1 MDTKATYGL
10 VSPINFQMPSPNSL
24 WNLGIYKTLTG
35 VETAKVGKEQD
46 LPPVKEE
53 EVSQSSK
60 DPKNESGCTM
70 Q

>member
-1 MDTKATYGL
+1 
-10 VSPINFQMPSPNSL
+10 MPVPNSL

-35 VETAKVGKEQD
+35 VGSAKVGKEQD

-53 EVSQSSK
+53 EIPQNNK
-60 DPKNESGCTM
+60 DPKNESGCSL